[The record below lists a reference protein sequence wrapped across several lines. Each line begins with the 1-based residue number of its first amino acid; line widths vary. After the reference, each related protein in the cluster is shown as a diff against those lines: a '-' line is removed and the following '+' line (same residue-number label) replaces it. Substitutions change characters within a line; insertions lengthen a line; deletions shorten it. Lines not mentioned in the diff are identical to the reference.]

1 MHLKFLVFSRIED
14 IKVKVLMQQVYHPV
28 QTTNSPMSNF
38 DLTGTRFRQL
48 GQQVTLQISREQKDN
63 FTDR

>member
-1 MHLKFLVFSRIED
+1 
-14 IKVKVLMQQVYHPV
+14 MQQVYHPV